1 MCAYKDMY
9 HNMKS
14 RTTMYIYIERK
25 GKNTNYVSMSCSVLE
40 YQVFLGLKIVFVST
54 SMLNIS
60 HYFLNI
66 QNSVINPYLA
76 E

>member
-1 MCAYKDMY
+1 
-9 HNMKS
+9 
-14 RTTMYIYIERK
+14 MYIYIERK